1 MGGHEFKPRQVGYDV
16 IAVNYVIPVLQ
27 SQTQKK
33 KRKSTDQQQLLS
45 PSQVKLSDEIIAD
58 LNLKQGKHS
67 QKQLARI
74 STVITDTSNLHRL
87 SSEQVQ
93 SFELIAVQPTSEKTF
108 HQACSNLDI
117 DIITIDVTQRLPFH
131 IKRASIHKALERGIH
146 FEIQYCPAIRDSSTR
161 KNTISNALS
170 LMSCCKGKNV
180 ILTSGCLKPIE
191 LRGPYD
197 VANLYPFINK

>member
-1 MGGHEFKPRQVGYDV
+1 MAAPMDLNVCLEEAGSLKIKVKLAFELGYDV

-58 LNLKQGKHS
+58 LNLK
-67 QKQLARI
+67 
-74 STVITDTSNLHRL
+74 NLNFNIFL
-87 SSEQVQ
+87 TFKSSEQVQ

-108 HQACSNLDI
+108 H
-117 DIITIDVTQRLPFH
+117 
-131 IKRASIHKALERGIH
+131 ALERGIH
-146 FEIQYCPAIRDSSTR
+146 FEIQYSPAIRDSSTR